1 MSKISEMCVTNV
13 IARSVATWQSKILRV
28 FSITGLLRCIKF
40 SAARNDQKRLKSSLM
55 RMVVLGSFA
64 LASQASLATLNIFA
78 CEPEWGALAREL
90 GGDDVKV
97 YVATTAMQDPHHIEA
112 RPSLIAKMRQA
123 DLVVCTGAEL
133 EIGWLPVLLSE
144 SGNRKVQPGQPGYFE
159 AARHVPLLEK
169 PVRLDRSEGDVHA
182 AGNPHIQ
189 TDPRNI
195 ASVAGALARSMA
207 KIDAAN
213 SVKYTQRELD
223 FQSRWTQSIKGWEAK
238 AAPLKEVPIAVQH
251 KGFPYLQNW
260 LGLNEVAVLEPKPGV
275 EPSAAHLAQVLS
287 GLKSRPA
294 RMILRASY
302 MPDRASK
309 WLSERAGIPAVE
321 LPYTVGGSREA
332 GNLFGLFDD
341 TINRLL
347 AGLK

>member
-1 MSKISEMCVTNV
+1 MDRIKYWL
-13 IARSVATWQSKILRV
+13 VAC
-28 FSITGLLRCIKF
+28 LL
-40 SAARNDQKRLKSSLM
+40 L
-55 RMVVLGSFA
+55 LGGHA
-64 LASQASLATLNIFA
+64 HAGLNIFA
-78 CEPEWGALAREL
+78 CEPEWGALAKEL
-90 GGDDVKV
+90 VGDDVKV

-133 EIGWLPVLLSE
+133 EVGWLPVLLSE
-144 SGNRKVQPGQPGYFE
+144 SGNGRVQPSQPGNFE
-159 AARHVPLLEK
+159 AAHHVMLLEK
-169 PVRLDRSEGDVHA
+169 PARLDRSEGDVHA

-195 ASVAGALARSMA
+195 AKVASALARTMA
-207 KIDAAN
+207 QIDAGNA
-213 SVKYTQRELD
+213 VKYQQREQD
-223 FQSRWTQSIKGWEAK
+223 FQARWGQAIKGWEAK
-238 AAPLKEVPIAVQH
+238 ALPLKGAPVAVQH

-260 LGLNEVAVLEPKPGV
+260 LGLVEVTALEPRPGV
-275 EPSAAHLAQVLS
+275 EPSASHLAQVLTN
-287 GLKSRPA
+287 LKTRPVK
-294 RMILRASY
+294 MILRAAY
-302 MPDRASK
+302 QPDRPSK

-332 GNLFGLFDD
+332 GDLFGLFDD